1 MTTVKNTVY
10 MKVAE
15 RINPYNF
22 HNKKKDLTMCGD
34 GSYQP
39 YCDDHFQCIEMS
51 NHYSVH
57 LKLMEGYV
65 SIVPQ
70 LKNVEISSNEGK

>member
-1 MTTVKNTVY
+1 MMTTVKNTVY

-34 GSYQP
+34 GSY
-39 YCDDHFQCIEMS
+39 
-51 NHYSVH
+51 
-57 LKLMEGYV
+57 
-65 SIVPQ
+65 
-70 LKNVEISSNEGK
+70 